1 MSDSQKS
8 YSYTNNHSFHPQIAA
23 DYDVPIALLVHH
35 LHFWIDRNAKRGA
48 NCYDGRTWMYDTI
61 EEIAKHFPY
70 WSLKQVERLLDKAV
84 KKGVLRKGN
93 HNKNKYD
100 RTCWYAFEN
109 EEKFAISRNRE
120 MKILKAGNEDPEI
133 GTPIPHALPHALPDT
148 SSKEEVG
155 ETPKPPPRP
164 QKKSSPIKKERAP
177 HVRTTDKEH
186 QELAQ
191 APHNEILREE
201 AYKVLSEWKEDTPRS
216 KWKKSDC
223 RSIKRWVYDSLK
235 EKKYKR
241 SQGKSR
247 ANQNISE
254 EQKNAYD
261 RLF

>member
-35 LHFWIDRNAKRGA
+35 LHFWIDRNAKRGT

-61 EEIAKHFPY
+61 EEMAKHFPY

-120 MKILKAGNEDPEI
+120 MKIPKSGHLYQMLYQMLYQIPLLKKRWG
-133 GTPIPHALPHALPDT
+133 
-148 SSKEEVG
+148 
-155 ETPKPPPRP
+155 KPPSPLLVL
-164 QKKSSPIKKERAP
+164 KKNLLQLKKKER
-177 HVRTTDKEH
+177 
-186 QELAQ
+186 LM
-191 APHNEILREE
+191 
-201 AYKVLSEWKEDTPRS
+201 
-216 KWKKSDC
+216 
-223 RSIKRWVYDSLK
+223 
-235 EKKYKR
+235 
-241 SQGKSR
+241 
-247 ANQNISE
+247 
-254 EQKNAYD
+254 
-261 RLF
+261 